1 MLFSIFVLVLPRVT
15 AVKLFTVSWYESQ
28 KQTQPIM
35 TPEKVFYVHN
45 YELDVFENVF
55 RSLNFIFV

>member
-1 MLFSIFVLVLPRVT
+1 MLPRVT
-15 AVKLFTVSWYESQ
+15 TVKLFTVPWYESQ

-35 TPEKVFYVHN
+35 TTEKVFYVHN

-55 RSLNFIFV
+55 RSLNYFFV